1 MCRLQWV
8 WNGTRNVSKGRTGLH
23 ALGLDGNKDAKCV
36 ADQPSPRVLIFSR
49 PNDPWQDFGPACAS
63 DCAKPMEK
71 PTAADVPCD
80 WHSCLSFRNCAVIQ
94 RLRAVDRVVHYF
106 TRIRGTPRQSFA
118 RCDPT
123 RQGC

>member
-1 MCRLQWV
+1 MVHGASARVELACTLLV
-8 WNGTRNVSKGRTGLH
+8 WMVIKKQSVLLTS
-23 ALGLDGNKDAKCV
+23 
-36 ADQPSPRVLIFSR
+36 PPPRVLIFSR

-71 PTAADVPCD
+71 PTAADVPYD

-118 RCDPT
+118 RCNPT